1 LLLGKVFGKIDKILK
16 DKDKGNVLME
26 PILGIWDGHDSGA
39 GLVGN
44 GKILFAVN
52 EERFTRRKL
61 EMQFPEKSIRMIL
74 QFREMS
80 PADIREVAV
89 PTYDFAKTLAR
100 IWPYTKEEYYLIRRR
115 KKYPARLY
123 HLKKRLKYKLT
134 EFGPNSLFR
143 VVSRHLLTRHL
154 KRMGFENFRVH
165 LVNHHLAHAASA
177 AFCSGFDSCIVLTL
191 DGIGDALSGTVSV
204 LKDGKLETLSY
215 ISGKDS
221 FGIFFEHVTNCMN
234 MREGE
239 DEGKVMAL
247 ANYAYPIKDEE
258 NPMLSFFKV
267 EGLKVKCR
275 YETMRMYNELQ
286 KILWHYPS
294 EQFAYMAQRTLEVKI
309 LELVKNAV
317 KETGLR
323 KIAIAGGVASNV
335 KVNMLIRNLPGVDD
349 CFIFPHMGDGGIAL
363 GAAMLVNYNLNGV
376 TRYEMEDVFLGPDYT
391 DSEIEKTL
399 KESGLRYRKSDDI
412 VGETAGI
419 IAKGGIVLWF
429 QGSMELG
436 PRALGNRSILARSDS
451 QAIKDRLNLQLKKRV
466 WYQPFCPT
474 MLEEDAR
481 VLLEEYNEKPDRFMT
496 MGFMV
501 KPELREG
508 IQGVLNIDGSCRPQ
522 IIPSDDSRYSKLLQK
537 IKELTG
543 KGVLLD
549 TSFNVHGDPMVCSPA
564 DAVETLGKTGS
575 DYLIMGDYLA
585 WKDGQEKV

>member
-1 LLLGKVFGKIDKILK
+1 MK
-16 DKDKGNVLME
+16 

-39 GLVGN
+39 GLVEN
-44 GKILFAVN
+44 EKILFAVN
-52 EERFTRRKL
+52 EERLTRRKL
-61 EMQFPEKSIRMIL
+61 EMRFPEKSIAMIL
-74 QFREMS
+74 RSREMS
-80 PADIREVAV
+80 PEDVCEIAV

-100 IWPYTKEEYYLIRRR
+100 IFPYTKEEYYLIRRR
-115 KKYPARLY
+115 KKHPGRLRN
-123 HLKKRLKYKLT
+123 LKKRMKYKFT
-134 EFGPNSLFR
+134 EFGPNSLFKA
-143 VVSRHLLTRHL
+143 VSRHFIAKRL
-154 KRMGFENFRVH
+154 KQMGFKDFRVH

-177 AFCSGFDSCIVLTL
+177 AFCSGFDSGLILTL
-191 DGIGDALSGTVSV
+191 DGIGDGLSGSVSV
-204 LKDGKLETLSY
+204 LKDGNFKTLSY
-215 ISGKDS
+215 ISGRDS
-221 FGIFFEHVTNCMN
+221 FGIFFEHITNSMN

-258 NPMLSFFKV
+258 NPLLSFFKV
-267 EGLKVKCR
+267 EGLEVKCR

-286 KILWHYPS
+286 KILWFYPS
-294 EQFAYMAQRTLEVKI
+294 EQFAYMAQRTLEVRI

-335 KVNMLIRNLPGVDD
+335 KVNMLIRNLPEVDD
-349 CFIFPHMGDGGIAL
+349 CFIFPHMGDGGLAL

-376 TRYEMEDVFLGPDYT
+376 TRYDMEDVFLGPDYT
-391 DSEIEKTL
+391 DSEIEETL
-399 KESGLRYRKSDDI
+399 KESGLQYRKSDDI

-419 IAKGGIVLWF
+419 IAEGGIVLWF

-436 PRALGNRSILARSDS
+436 PRALGNRSILALADS
-451 QAIKDRLNLQLKKRV
+451 QAIKDRLNIQLKKRV

-481 VLLEEYNEKPDRFMT
+481 VVLEEYNEKPDRFMT

-508 IQGVLNIDGSCRPQ
+508 IQGVINIDGSCRPQ
-522 IIPSDDSRYSKLLQK
+522 IIPRDDSRYSRLLQK

-543 KGVLLD
+543 KGVVLD
-549 TSFNVHGDPMVCSPA
+549 TSLNVHGDPMVCSPE

-575 DYLIMGDYLA
+575 DYLIMGDYLV
-585 WKDGQEKV
+585 WNERKQHRERI

>member
-1 LLLGKVFGKIDKILK
+1 MK
-16 DKDKGNVLME
+16 

-39 GLVGN
+39 GLVEN
-44 GKILFAVN
+44 EKILFAVN
-52 EERFTRRKL
+52 EERLTRRKL
-61 EMQFPEKSIRMIL
+61 EMRFPEKSIGMIL
-74 QFREMS
+74 RSGEMS
-80 PADIREVAV
+80 PEDVREIAV

-100 IWPYTKEEYYLIRRR
+100 ILPYTKEEYYLIRRR
-115 KKYPARLY
+115 KKYPGRLR
-123 HLKKRLKYKLT
+123 HLKKRVKYKLT
-134 EFGPNSLFR
+134 EFKPNPLFKA
-143 VVSRHLLTRHL
+143 VSRHFIAKRL
-154 KRMGFENFRVH
+154 KQMGFEDFRVH
-165 LVNHHLAHAASA
+165 LVNHHLAHAATA
-177 AFCSGFDSCIVLTL
+177 AFCSGFDSCLILTL
-191 DGIGDALSGTVSV
+191 DGIGDGLSGSVSV
-204 LKDGKLETLSY
+204 LKDGNFKTLSC
-215 ISGKDS
+215 ISGRDS
-221 FGIFFEHVTNCMN
+221 FGIFFEHVTNSMN

-258 NPMLSFFKV
+258 NPLLSFFKV
-267 EGLKVKCR
+267 EGLKVRCR

-286 KILWHYPS
+286 KIFWHYPS
-294 EQFAYMAQRTLEVKI
+294 EQFAYMAQRTLEVRI

-335 KVNMLIRNLPGVDD
+335 KVNMLIRNLSEVDD
-349 CFIFPHMGDGGIAL
+349 CFIFPHMGDGGLAL

-376 TRYEMEDVFLGPDYT
+376 THYDMEDVFLGPDYA
-391 DSEIEKTL
+391 DSEIEETL
-399 KESGLRYRKSDDI
+399 KESGLQYRKSEDI

-419 IAKGGIVLWF
+419 IAEGGIVLWF

-436 PRALGNRSILARSDS
+436 PRALGNRSILALADS

-474 MLEEDAR
+474 MLEEDAG
-481 VLLEEYNEKPDRFMT
+481 VMLEEYNEKPDRFMT

-508 IQGVLNIDGSCRPQ
+508 IQGVINIDGSCRPQ
-522 IIPSDDSRYSKLLQK
+522 IIPSDDSRYSRLLQK

-543 KGVLLD
+543 KGVVLD
-549 TSFNVHGDPMVCSPA
+549 TSLNVHGDPMVCSPE

-575 DYLIMGDYLA
+575 DYLIMGDYLV
-585 WKDGQEKV
+585 WNERK